1 VPYQTFATRDG
12 FIIMAVAN
20 DRQFKEYVTI
30 LGLAHLAEDER
41 FKLNRGRVVNR
52 AELIPLLIEPMKTR
66 TTAEW
71 VDAFESAAIP
81 CGPIN
86 TIDQVFANEQVLA
99 RGVQVGLTRDD
110 GVQVP
115 GVANPINFSATPIE
129 YEKAPPRLGDGTE
142 KILRETLGLGAEDLA
157 ALRKAGAIG

>member
-1 VPYQTFATRDG
+1 MSGTHQ
-12 FIIMAVAN
+12 
-20 DRQFKEYVTI
+20 
-30 LGLAHLAEDER
+30 
-41 FKLNRGRVVNR
+41 
-52 AELIPLLIEPMKTR
+52 
-66 TTAEW
+66 
-71 VDAFESAAIP
+71 
-81 CGPIN
+81 
-86 TIDQVFANEQVLA
+86 A

-142 KILRETLGLGAEDLA
+142 KVLTEALGLGAEDLA